1 MSAYPK
7 CRRQTDENSYLPIT
21 HPRVALAIKRG
32 IDITGAGVAL
42 VITAPLLV
50 LIAFTVK
57 ISSPGPVFYRGIRS
71 GIGGNTFRIFKF
83 RTMVQNAEQLG
94 GATTGTNDPR
104 ITTVGKFLRKTKLDE
119 LPQFINVLKGEM
131 SLVGPRPEVLEYTSK
146 YSGEER
152 LILTMRPGITDF
164 ASIEFADLDDRVGQ
178 DDPDDFFRKNILPRK
193 NELRLKYVKEWNL
206 VTDIVILGKTCIR
219 IIKRVFTK

>member
-1 MSAYPK
+1 MERWEDMK
-7 CRRQTDENSYLPIT
+7 MINLGPINGKK
-21 HPRVALAIKRG
+21 LKM
-32 IDITGAGVAL
+32 
-42 VITAPLLV
+42 
-50 LIAFTVK
+50 
-57 ISSPGPVFYRGIRS
+57 
-71 GIGGNTFRIFKF
+71 TF
-83 RTMVQNAEQLG
+83 
-94 GATTGTNDPR
+94 
-104 ITTVGKFLRKTKLDE
+104 FLRKTKLDE